1 MITTIVAQMKREF
14 WEQRVSFLWAPLIF
28 ILLVEALS
36 ILVMVHP
43 HNIHFPNNA
52 PLALDMMTVESYS
65 SFDPAT
71 GKTRLDFNTPDAL
84 ALLAGLH
91 QAVAWGIFAL
101 MFAVAIATYVH
112 STLFADRKSRE
123 ILFWRSMPVSETLN
137 VMAKLLMV
145 CLVVPLL
152 ILLCNLLSFAL
163 FMITA
168 LFMGQDFSQWWP
180 ALKMGL
186 LSFKIA
192 GSSFVV
198 MLLILPFICWG
209 LFASAF
215 AKRSPVTISI
225 AIPAGLWLA
234 DVFLQKY
241 AEISLCV
248 KALLGG
254 YWQFASAAFG
264 KLWGAGG
271 SEDFR
276 ILDINLA
283 AGVDLKISSIAI
295 IISVL
300 LVAATIWLRNNRYEI

>member
-1 MITTIVAQMKREF
+1 MIATIAAQMKREF

-28 ILLVEALS
+28 IFLVEALS
-36 ILVMVHP
+36 IGVMVSP
-43 HNIHFPNNA
+43 QNLHFPENV
-52 PLALDMMTVESYS
+52 PITLDTLTVKSYS
-65 SFDPAT
+65 SLDPAT
-71 GKTRLDFNTPDAL
+71 GKIHLDFNTPDAL
-84 ALLAGLH
+84 ALIACLH
-91 QAVAWGIFAL
+91 QIVAWGIFAL
-101 MFAVAIATYVH
+101 MFAAAIANYVH
-112 STLFADRKSRE
+112 STLIADRKSRE
-123 ILFWRSMPVSETLN
+123 ILFWRSMPVSETTN

-180 ALKMGL
+180 ALKMGV
-186 LSFKIA
+186 LSFKIL

-198 MLLILPFICWG
+198 VLLILPFICWG

-234 DVFLQKY
+234 DVLLQKY
-241 AEISLCV
+241 AEISLGV

-254 YWQFASAAFG
+254 YWQFASTSFR
-264 KLWGAGG
+264 KLWG
-271 SEDFR
+271 SEGYR

-283 AGVDLKISSIAI
+283 SAVDPKISSIAI

>member
-1 MITTIVAQMKREF
+1 MIATIAAQMKREF

-36 ILVMVHP
+36 ILVMVSP
-43 HNIHFPNNA
+43 HNIHFPENM
-52 PLALDMMTVESYS
+52 PITLDTLTVKSYS
-65 SFDPAT
+65 SLDPAT
-71 GKTRLDFNTPDAL
+71 GKIHLDFNTPDAL
-84 ALLAGLH
+84 ALIACLH

-101 MFAVAIATYVH
+101 MFAAAIATYVH

-123 ILFWRSMPVSETLN
+123 ILFWRSMPVSETIN

-152 ILLCNLLSFAL
+152 ILLCNLLSFTL

-180 ALKMGL
+180 ALKMGV
-186 LSFKIA
+186 LSFKIL

-198 MLLILPFICWG
+198 VLLILPFICWG

-225 AIPAGLWLA
+225 AIPAGIWLA
-234 DVFLQKY
+234 DVLLQKY
-241 AEISLCV
+241 LEISVGV
-248 KALLGG
+248 KALLDG
-254 YWQFASAAFG
+254 YWQFASTSYS
-264 KLWGAGG
+264 KLWGSQGY
-271 SEDFR
+271 R
-276 ILDINLA
+276 LLDINLA
-283 AGVDLKISSIAI
+283 SAVDLKISSIAI

-300 LVAATIWLRNNRYEI
+300 LVTATIWLRNNRYEI

>member
-1 MITTIVAQMKREF
+1 
-14 WEQRVSFLWAPLIF
+14 
-28 ILLVEALS
+28 
-36 ILVMVHP
+36 
-43 HNIHFPNNA
+43 
-52 PLALDMMTVESYS
+52 
-65 SFDPAT
+65 
-71 GKTRLDFNTPDAL
+71 
-84 ALLAGLH
+84 
-91 QAVAWGIFAL
+91 

-186 LSFKIA
+186 LSFKIV
-192 GSSFVV
+192 GSTFVV

-241 AEISLCV
+241 ADISLGV

-254 YWQFASAAFG
+254 YWQVASTSFG
-264 KLWGAGG
+264 KLWGAKGEG
-271 SEDFR
+271 AG